1 VRPVQGDTSLVG
13 KSSKTAR
20 QLSSLQ
26 HDDLLGIVESALDVG
41 VGEGTKGRD
50 GGRNDGSPL
59 LVGEVPQARPGLG
72 LDAVSDLRWGLGSLG
87 GGGGPLV
94 DECEAGRSGSVQD
107 LAFVVIEV
115 RKVLTGFG
123 WGRPGAVMPVVG
135 SADARAH

>member
-1 VRPVQGDTSLVG
+1 MLILVR
-13 KSSKTAR
+13 
-20 QLSSLQ
+20 
-26 HDDLLGIVESALDVG
+26 
-41 VGEGTKGRD
+41 
-50 GGRNDGSPL
+50 PL

-135 SADARAH
+135 SADARALSSGSSPRPRMTPL